1 MKKEQLAREEAQMEI
16 KLNSNYDSVVRLTN
30 SQPKASRPVEP
41 TSALSE
47 FEESNALEARIK
59 ALPDTRADNVDRAKK
74 LVGDPAYPP
83 RETIQ
88 RLAALLA
95 IESGKNSDPSEN

>member
-1 MKKEQLAREEAQMEI
+1 MEI

-30 SQPKASRPVEP
+30 SQPKASRPVES

-47 FEESNALEARIK
+47 FEESNALEARMR
-59 ALPDTRADNVDRAKK
+59 ALPEAREDKVDRARK

-95 IESGKNSDPSEN
+95 IDSTKISDQAEQ